1 MNKKIYEEYKEN
13 MQNLRWA
20 WRINAK
26 YYAKLYIEAR
36 AERDIAKYQSI
47 KYLMLDMEELSAK
60 AVKISREYFLER
72 LRQERCKAERKGVG
86 KMNTIIKAEYKKE
99 TGNTEVSLSGNTGE
113 MLILV
118 MHIISDIASSTG
130 KTKHEVIKDIL
141 CAIRITEDAGISLNS
156 VMKEER

>member
-1 MNKKIYEEYKEN
+1 MTEGDIMHKKIYEEYKKN

-72 LRQERCKAERKGVG
+72 LRNEK
-86 KMNTIIKAEYKKE
+86 
-99 TGNTEVSLSGNTGE
+99 
-113 MLILV
+113 
-118 MHIISDIASSTG
+118 
-130 KTKHEVIKDIL
+130 
-141 CAIRITEDAGISLNS
+141 
-156 VMKEER
+156 